1 MFEGISNLEWL
12 IGAAVASIGAGL
24 IGCLRRH
31 RYLLLI
37 LWIVAPAVLLTATS
51 SFDAAGHLF
60 ELFVIY
66 LIIPTLP
73 WAVVAVLSFILT
85 RLIVRWLSE

>member
-1 MFEGISNLEWL
+1 MFEGISDLEWL
-12 IGAAVASIGAGL
+12 TGAVIAAIGAAL
-24 IGCLRRH
+24 IGCLRRR

-51 SFDAAGHLF
+51 SFDPAGHMF

-73 WAVVAVLSFILT
+73 WAFVAVLSFVLT
-85 RLIVRWLSE
+85 RLIVRWRSE